1 MLLKVGRLS
10 EQVSPSVEQLMNEL
24 SLFAGL
30 QPNKTSQK
38 LIEIPLHKVVQANWD
53 YLNMRNLSN
62 LEFRFKKIYM
72 QVSVISSPA
81 EKCYR
86 ITVPRISQ

>member
-38 LIEIPLHKVVQANWD
+38 LIEIPLHKVVQAN
-53 YLNMRNLSN
+53 
-62 LEFRFKKIYM
+62 
-72 QVSVISSPA
+72 
-81 EKCYR
+81 
-86 ITVPRISQ
+86 